1 MILFPAID
9 LCGGEAVRLY
19 KGDFAQKTVYSSS
32 PLSVA
37 KDFQKKGATHIHLV
51 DLDGAKS
58 GTRAHFDLITEIKRK
73 TGLFAEVGG
82 GIRLAEDVEAYLAA
96 GIDRVILGTVAA
108 EDPAFIS
115 RLPLSAR
122 EKIAVGVDVKDG
134 YVAVKGWTET
144 CGKDVFSFCED
155 LQREGVRTVI
165 CTDISK
171 DGAMQ
176 GTNGALYQALTERFD
191 LDFVASGGVSSMDD
205 VKKLRALG
213 LYGAIIGKAYYVG
226 AIDLAQAIE
235 VAK

>member
-19 KGDFAQKTVYSSS
+19 KGDFAQKTVYSTD

-37 KDFQKKGATHIHLV
+37 KDFAAKGATHIHLV

-58 GTRAHFDLITEIKRK
+58 GTRTHYDLICDIKRT

-82 GIRLAEDVEAYLAA
+82 GIRTAEDVAAYLNA

-108 EDPAFIS
+108 EDPTFLR
-115 RLPLSAR
+115 RLPLAYR
-122 EKIAVGVDVKDG
+122 EKIAVGVDIKDG
-134 YVAVKGWTET
+134 FVAVKGWTET
-144 CGKDVFSFCED
+144 SSVDVYTFCER
-155 LQREGVRTVI
+155 LQKEGVRTVI
-165 CTDISK
+165 CTDIGR

-176 GTNGALYQALTERFD
+176 GANGDLYRSLSERFEM
-191 LDFVASGGVSSMDD
+191 DFVASGGVSSMED
-205 VKKLRALG
+205 VIRLRDMG

-226 AIDLAQAIE
+226 AIDLKEALE